1 MQREVCRTNGLE
13 RDARQVLAR
22 LPLRNW
28 QGVWYEWDQ
37 IGQRYNRRSNGWVEG
52 RVVEL
57 IGPSKS
63 GLNYLR
69 ESLEINM
76 RRPEGPDRDRDV
88 KKLRALLRRACRPVS
103 RERRTAVLKELKMLC
118 TVDTRF
124 ALPLAQ

>member
-1 MQREVCRTNGLE
+1 MRREACSTNGPE

-28 QGVWYEWDQ
+28 QGAWYEWDQ
-37 IGQRYNRRSNGWVEG
+37 IGQRYDRRSNAWVEG

-63 GLNYLR
+63 GLNFLR

-76 RRPEGPDRDRDV
+76 RRPTCLERDRDT
-88 KKLRALLRRACRPVS
+88 KTLRALLHRACRPVS
-103 RERRTAVLKELKMLC
+103 RERRTAVVKKLKMLC
-118 TVDTRF
+118 TVDPRF
-124 ALPLAQ
+124 ALPLPH